1 MEGYMEDKRLGNA
14 FEWRIDRRGFLTR
27 TAGVGLAGSSLGMLL
42 AACGDDDGEPSGSE
56 GGGRATIRWISPRGT
71 LDVMDDYNLWV
82 PIEQGYFD
90 ELDIEVELIA
100 GPGGNATAA
109 ATFVAQNQAD
119 VGYPSPGVL
128 TSSIDSGVQVQSV
141 WSMIAGQV
149 FNFSL
154 PEDSDITEV
163 SQLEG
168 KTISVQTSGW
178 KVIVDPILVEVG
190 VDPGSVKYLESGPQ
204 WNQVVSQ
211 GEADAGLAWEGLRAQ
226 LAGQGLKLKYL
237 LGSEFSEGPSNT
249 YVVRAADL
257 EDENQR
263 RVFQRFLE
271 GVVMGMTFAKTNP
284 RAAAQI
290 TYGKLPDLAATLEPQ
305 LALESMIELATAYGT
320 SEREGRGFGYHPVG
334 AWENYIQ
341 TIADLEQIE
350 KVLPV
355 DEVITNDFVAPANRN
370 ADVERARADAEA
382 FELDDDFAN
391 TSVPRGTN
399 I

>member
-1 MEGYMEDKRLGNA
+1 MERYMQDNGLGNA

-42 AACGDDDGEPSGSE
+42 AACGDDDGPSGSE
-56 GGGRATIRWISPRGT
+56 GGGGATIRWISPRGT

-82 PIEQGYFD
+82 PMEQGYFD

-109 ATFVAQNQAD
+109 ATFVGQNQAD

-128 TSSIDSGVQVQSV
+128 TSSIDGGVGVKSV
-141 WSMIAGQV
+141 WEMISGQV
-149 FNFSL
+149 FDFSL
-154 PEDSDITEV
+154 PEDSDITDV
-163 SQLEG
+163 AQLEG
-168 KTISVQTSGW
+168 KTVSVQTSGW

-190 VDPGSVKYLESGPQ
+190 VDPGSIKYLESGPQ

-237 LGSEFSEGPSNT
+237 LGSEFSEGPSNV

-290 TYGKLPDLAATLEPQ
+290 TYRKLPDLAATLEPQ

-320 SEREGRGFGYHPVG
+320 SEREGRGFGYHPVDV
-334 AWENYIQ
+334 WEDYIK

-350 KVLPV
+350 SVLPV
-355 DEVITNDFVAPANRN
+355 DEVLTNDFVAPANRN
-370 ADVERARADAEA
+370 ADVERARADAKA
-382 FELDDDFAN
+382 FELDDDFAK
-391 TSVPRGTN
+391 TKVPEGTN